1 MSTTFWMISSI
12 VWLVIALI
20 AAMKY
25 DEIAKM
31 KGHEGY
37 AVWCFFL
44 GIIGWIMVAALPD
57 RSGASHGN
65 ENGNANLFSNQSA
78 ASASQ
83 EDDDSLPPL

>member
-1 MSTTFWMISSI
+1 MISII

-20 AAMKY
+20 VAMKY

-57 RSGASHGN
+57 RSGASHSN
-65 ENGNANLFSNQSA
+65 ENGNTNPISNQSV
-78 ASASQ
+78 ASAPQ
-83 EDDDSLPPL
+83 EDDNSLPPL